1 MRKGANRQANPT
13 HDVAVCVTPA
23 DICQL
28 TGVKGAARI
37 LDRSEDTV
45 ITYADRGLLACA
57 RDTTGKRLFRVDDV
71 EQFKRQLD
79 QSQSQTG
86 RKALALSVAAAR
98 AR

>member
-13 HDVAVCVTPA
+13 HDVTVCVTPA

-45 ITYADRGLLACA
+45 WTQMPTHTSG
-57 RDTTGKRLFRVDDV
+57 
-71 EQFKRQLD
+71 E
-79 QSQSQTG
+79 
-86 RKALALSVAAAR
+86 AR
-98 AR
+98 AA